1 MGSMVVQDYPRSGG
15 RVDLGR
21 GLGTRGKN
29 EGEPRAIPGSRVL
42 RPYNTRALGGNCW
55 RLELQCPGSLSAGG
69 PTFIFSAAGPQCWTG
84 VGGTEPTQ
92 RQRTEAAVQLPDMP
106 EALLS
111 CRGFRESF
119 QNSPRRWAA
128 GGCQTCRKEEGLS
141 IRLDAGGCQY

>member
-84 VGGTEPTQ
+84 VGGTEPTH
-92 RQRTEAAVQLPDMP
+92 RQRTEAAVQAGSLTCLRLCS
-106 EALLS
+106 AAVGFVNRFRIL
-111 CRGFRESF
+111 RG
-119 QNSPRRWAA
+119 A
-128 GGCQTCRKEEGLS
+128 GQQGDARHAGRK
-141 IRLDAGGCQY
+141 RD